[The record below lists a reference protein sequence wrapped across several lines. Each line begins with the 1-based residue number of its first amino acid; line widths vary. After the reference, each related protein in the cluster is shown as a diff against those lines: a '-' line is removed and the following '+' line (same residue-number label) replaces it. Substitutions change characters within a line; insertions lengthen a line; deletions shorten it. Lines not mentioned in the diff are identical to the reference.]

1 MSLRLSW
8 QRLVGKKSPPHTHTH
23 KYTEQDPVRAAL
35 ENCLIGQREGSRKGR
50 IILGMGAWGKE
61 RIFSWASEDGKEFK
75 KQKWDTA
82 QRSRGKWVRGHPE
95 HGWYDWIQ
103 TEELV
108 LYLFGWPASLP
119 WATRRIKWLGLD
131 KSYRHRQREV
141 ISLSLRAE
149 KPKRSQIQ
157 VQQSR
162 RGEIW
167 ICRDWWTGEDGW
179 TSKAI
184 WN

>member
-1 MSLRLSW
+1 MAEAR
-8 QRLVGKKSPPHTHTH
+8 REEKPPHTHTCTQVH
-23 KYTEQDPVRAAL
+23 QTGPSAGCPWEL
-35 ENCLIGQREGSRKGR
+35 FGQRKGSREGR

-61 RIFSWASEDGKEFK
+61 RIFSWASEDDKEFK

-82 QRSRGKWVRGHPE
+82 QRSRGKWAWGHPE

-103 TEELV
+103 TEEFV

-119 WATRRIKWLGLD
+119 WARRRIKWLGLD

-141 ISLSLRAE
+141 INLSLRAE

-167 ICRDWWTGEDGW
+167 ICRDWWAGEDGW